1 MNKYILITD
10 IGRDTDDTLALIILL
25 YLHKIKKI
33 KLLAIA
39 VSVAKLKNRT
49 NSVVYWLSKYSIT
62 DISLVSSLNEEFVFS
77 PIDIDERYNKIV
89 KDIDSNIC
97 ILPYNDNKVNIENA
111 KKNIKIYDDLTSYF
125 NYNKE
130 NDINIIAIAPI
141 RPLYN
146 CLINNPKII
155 DKISNIYFQ
164 GNVYYEKKSII
175 PDIRGGGKGAY
186 NFGNGFP
193 NSEEIKNETKYVIDL
208 FNKKYAKKDNN
219 KLYFLGK
226 NTAYLIEFNYKD
238 FNFIDKDIAK
248 LSIKK
253 TLLFAKNLPDIFNMV
268 FKNNI
273 NEKMKKNIIKKNIKD
288 INTIIRE
295 DNSKLNL
302 YLKDLKNRLK
312 LIENSNKEKIDYLNK
327 EFNTI
332 NTHINNI
339 KVNNEKQNDSYYIL
353 FIQFMVDNNDINN
366 KYTRDFLK
374 TITKISNPYDLVLT
388 YLVIYKNFFDFK
400 HSKFLTKNDKIYN
413 NSKHIQFN
421 EKNKSI
427 FKKNIKS
434 HMKKMLKKSLNYFN
448 N

>member
-39 VSVAKLKNRT
+39 VSGAKLENRT
-49 NSVVYWLSKYSIT
+49 NSVIYWLSKYSIT
-62 DISLVSSLNEEFVFS
+62 NISVVSSLNEEFVFS
-77 PIDIDERYNKIV
+77 PIDIDERNNKII

-97 ILPYNDNKVNIENA
+97 ILPYNDNKVNIENV
-111 KKNIKIYDDLTSYF
+111 KKNINIYDDLTSYF
-125 NYNKE
+125 NN
-130 NDINIIAIAPI
+130 NDECNINIIAIAPI

-164 GNVYYEKKSII
+164 GNIYYEKKSII
-175 PDIRGGGKGAY
+175 PDIRAGGKGAY

-208 FNKKYAKKDNN
+208 FNKKYSKIDNK

-273 NEKMKKNIIKKNIKD
+273 NEKMKKNIIKKNIKN
-288 INTIIRE
+288 INKVIRE
-295 DNSKLNL
+295 EDSKLNL
-302 YLKDLKNRLK
+302 YLKNLKDRLN
-312 LIENSNKEKIDYLNK
+312 LIEKKNTNKIDYLNK
-327 EFNTI
+327 ELNTI

-339 KVNNEKQNDSYYIL
+339 KENNEKHNDSYYIL

-366 KYTRDFLK
+366 KYTQDFLK

-388 YLVIYKNFFDFK
+388 YLVIYKNFFDFE
-400 HSKFLTKNDKIYN
+400 HSKFLTKNDKIYT
-413 NSKHIQFN
+413 NSRHIQFN

-434 HMKKMLKKSLNYFN
+434 HMKRMLKKSLNIIKK
-448 N
+448 

>member
-25 YLHKIKKI
+25 YLHKINKI

-39 VSVAKLKNRT
+39 VSGAKLENRT
-49 NSVVYWLSKYSIT
+49 NSVIFWLSKYSINN
-62 DISLVSSLNEEFVFS
+62 ISVISSFNEEFVFS
-77 PIDIDERYNKIV
+77 PIDIDERNNKII
-89 KDIDSNIC
+89 KDIDSNVC
-97 ILPYNDNKVNIENA
+97 ILPYNEKKVNIENL
-111 KKNIKIYDDLTSYF
+111 KKNIDIYDNLISYF
-125 NYNKE
+125 NNNNE
-130 NDINIIAIAPI
+130 FDINIIAIAPI

-146 CLINNPKII
+146 CLINNNKVI
-155 DKISNIYFQ
+155 DRISNIYFQ

-193 NSEEIKNETKYVIDL
+193 NAEEIKNETKYVIDL
-208 FNKKYAKKDNN
+208 FNKKYSKNDNN

-238 FNFIDKDIAK
+238 FNFIDKNIAK
-248 LSIKK
+248 LSIQK

-273 NEKMKKNIIKKNIKD
+273 NQKMRKKVIEKNMKNINKIIKN
-288 INTIIRE
+288 

-302 YLKDLKNRLK
+302 YLKDLKNRLN
-312 LIENSNKEKIDYLNK
+312 LLEKKNIDKINYLNK
-327 EFNTI
+327 ELKII

-339 KVNNEKQNDSYYIL
+339 KENNENQYDSYYIL
-353 FIQFMVDNNDINN
+353 FIQFMVDNNNINN
-366 KYTRDFLK
+366 KYTHDFLK
-374 TITKISNPYDLVLT
+374 TITKISNPYDLVLI

-400 HSKFLTKNDKIYN
+400 QSKFLTKNDKIYN
-413 NSKHIQFN
+413 NTKHIQFN
-421 EKNKSI
+421 EKNKVI
-427 FKKNIKS
+427 LKKNMKN
-434 HMKKMLKKSLNYFN
+434 HMKKMLKKSLKII
-448 N
+448 

>member
-33 KLLAIA
+33 KLLVIA
-39 VSVAKLKNRT
+39 VSGAKLENRT

-62 DISLVSSLNEEFVFS
+62 DISVVSSINEEFVFS
-77 PIDIDERYNKIV
+77 PIDIDERNNKIV

-111 KKNIKIYDDLTSYF
+111 KKNINIYDDLTSYF

-146 CLINNPKII
+146 CLINNSKII

-175 PDIRGGGKGAY
+175 PDIRAGGKGAY

-302 YLKDLKNRLK
+302 YLKDLKNRL
-312 LIENSNKEKIDYLNK
+312 N
-327 EFNTI
+327 
-332 NTHINNI
+332 
-339 KVNNEKQNDSYYIL
+339 
-353 FIQFMVDNNDINN
+353 
-366 KYTRDFLK
+366 
-374 TITKISNPYDLVLT
+374 
-388 YLVIYKNFFDFK
+388 
-400 HSKFLTKNDKIYN
+400 
-413 NSKHIQFN
+413 
-421 EKNKSI
+421 
-427 FKKNIKS
+427 
-434 HMKKMLKKSLNYFN
+434 
-448 N
+448 

>member
-39 VSVAKLKNRT
+39 VSGAKLKNRT

-77 PIDIDERYNKIV
+77 PIDIDERNNKIV

>member
-39 VSVAKLKNRT
+39 VSGAKLKNRT

-125 NYNKE
+125 NYNKD

>member
-39 VSVAKLKNRT
+39 VSGAKLKNRT

-273 NEKMKKNIIKKNIKD
+273 NEKIKKNIIKKNIKD

>member
-39 VSVAKLKNRT
+39 VSGAKLKNRT

>member
-39 VSVAKLKNRT
+39 VSGAKLKNRT

-97 ILPYNDNKVNIENA
+97 ILPYNDNKVNIENV
-111 KKNIKIYDDLTSYF
+111 KKNINIYDDLTSYF
-125 NYNKE
+125 NN
-130 NDINIIAIAPI
+130 NDECNINIIAIAPI